1 MKKFFIIFT
10 VIILSSLSIAAYFQ
24 PDVRPGKGVTG
35 FGWLSDYHEGLK
47 GTNLDTPV
55 YFMDSGEE
63 GATFLLMGGT
73 HSNEIS
79 TMMTATMFIERA
91 VVKKGIVIVIPY
103 SNKSGV
109 SVNDTRNPNIDHFL
123 PIETKSGPRFIVYG
137 DRRTDPEDQIYP
149 DPEIFKHYQSDFT
162 LEDGAEARN
171 LNRQYPGVADG
182 NITQQ
187 LAYAIIQLIKE
198 EGVNINLDMH
208 ESDPPGFT
216 YQNSNGSTYSSGRL
230 AYMLV
235 CNPAEIS
242 MEIGAI
248 ASMEIEM
255 YDLPIKLDQSNP
267 AFRGLSHLEIGNY
280 TDSLSFLSESPNPG
294 MSQQEFPDVLYDE
307 DFPLKHR
314 IGWNLTVISSL
325 IDGYN
330 MMFGDSL
337 EIDNLPD
344 YFEIMDNG
352 FEEYLN

>member
-1 MKKFFIIFT
+1 MKKLLIIT
-10 VIILSSLSIAAYFQ
+10 AVLILSALTMAAFFQ

-35 FGWLSDYHEGLK
+35 IGWLSDYHEGLK
-47 GTNLDTPV
+47 DTNLDTPI
-55 YFMDSGEE
+55 YYMDSGVE

-79 TMMTATMFIERA
+79 TMMTATLFIERGI
-91 VVKKGIVIVIPY
+91 VTKGRVIVIPY

-109 SVNDTRNPNIDHFL
+109 SVEDTRNPNIEHFL
-123 PIETKSGPRFIVYG
+123 PIETKSGPRFVVYG
-137 DRRTDPEDQIYP
+137 DRRTDPEDQMYP

-162 LEDGAEARN
+162 LDNGAEARN

-182 NITQQ
+182 NPTQQ
-187 LAYAIIQLIKE
+187 LAYAIVQLIKNE
-198 EGVNINLDMH
+198 EVNFNLDMH
-208 ESDPPGFT
+208 EADPPGFV
-216 YQNSNGSTYSSGRL
+216 YEDSEGNEYASGRL

-235 CNPAEIS
+235 CNPDDTAL
-242 MEIGAI
+242 EIGAI
-248 ASMEIEM
+248 AAMEVEM
-255 YDLPIKLDQSNP
+255 YDLPVKLDQSNP

-294 MSQQEFPDVLYDE
+294 MSKQEFPDVLYDE

-330 MMFGDSL
+330 MMFGDSIG
-337 EIDNLPD
+337 IDNLPD
-344 YFEIMDNG
+344 YYEIMENG